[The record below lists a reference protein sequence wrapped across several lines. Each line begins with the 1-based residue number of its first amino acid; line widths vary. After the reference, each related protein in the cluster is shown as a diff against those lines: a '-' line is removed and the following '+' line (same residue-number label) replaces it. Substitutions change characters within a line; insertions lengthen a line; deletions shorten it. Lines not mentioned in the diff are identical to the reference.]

1 MQMKNLRALFLV
13 VPLLG
18 ACADDSYE
26 EEDFDFRCLKGG
38 GVGLIGLD
46 AASVAGNP
54 SITGAYPSV
63 FSNKTVS
70 LAGSYSIAGKAISG
84 GTVSNSG
91 NSMPVGG
98 IVENAGTVSFKDPA
112 AEVANAANAND
123 NAKIPCV
130 GSGNKCKSPVS
141 NGVLSLSGQSSLTLP
156 AGSYYLTGISMSGQT
171 KLNVS
176 GAVTIYLAGGA
187 TFNGGSAA
195 NPASDSLTIVS
206 SSAQE
211 VKINGG
217 GTTAMNIFAPKATVR
232 FAGSNGFRGSAIG
245 KELHISGNA
254 SLEITQDLAV
264 TGARTTCTPVPDPT
278 PMTTSSSTSSSSTSS
293 SSTSSSSTSSSST
306 STTSSPDSDPFPD
319 HPIPDLG
326 Q

>member
-1 MQMKNLRALFLV
+1 MSLRMKKLRALFL
-13 VPLLG
+13 LAALTG
-18 ACADDSYE
+18 ACADDSFD
-26 EEDFDFRCLKGG
+26 EDFEFRCLKGG

-63 FSNKTVS
+63 FSNTTVS

-98 IVENAGTVSFKDPA
+98 IVEHAGTISFKDPT
-112 AEVANAANAND
+112 AEVTAAATTND

-130 GSGNKCKSPVS
+130 GSKCKSPVT
-141 NGVLSLSGQSSLTLP
+141 NGVLTLSGKSTLTLP
-156 AGSYYLTGISMSGQT
+156 AGKYYFTGISMSGQT
-171 KLNVS
+171 QLNVS
-176 GAVTIYLAGGA
+176 GAVVIYLAGGA

-195 NPASDSLTIVS
+195 NPASDSLTLVS
-206 SSAQE
+206 SATDE

-217 GTTAMNIFAPKATVR
+217 GSTAMNIFAPKAIVR
-232 FAGSNGFRGSAIG
+232 FAGSNGFRGSALG
-245 KELHISGNA
+245 KELHVSGNA

-264 TGARTTCTPVPDPT
+264 TGVRTTCTPVPEPMPST
-278 PMTTSSSTSSSSTSS
+278 TAPMTTGS
-293 SSTSSSSTSSSST
+293 
-306 STTSSPDSDPFPD
+306 SDPSLGDMPD
-319 HPIPDLG
+319 GPIPDLG